1 MAESGGSS
9 FEPENN
15 VGLAFGLNVMAGAC
29 TGIGAA
35 LVVLKK
41 DIGPVATGGVLT
53 FSAGVMVFVSFVEI
67 YMSKSLDA
75 FKGYFDEK
83 VGLDDEL
90 SSSRAFQVSMASFF
104 GGILIT
110 MGLDYLVHFLH
121 DLRERKRSGSGRDL
135 SGMDVEAAAE
145 GDAPGGEEG
154 EKPGPEEV
162 SESNLVTAGLI
173 TAVAIALHNCECR
186 N

>member
-1 MAESGGSS
+1 
-9 FEPENN
+9 
-15 VGLAFGLNVMAGAC
+15 
-29 TGIGAA
+29 
-35 LVVLKK
+35 
-41 DIGPVATGGVLT
+41 
-53 FSAGVMVFVSFVEI
+53 
-67 YMSKSLDA
+67 MSLGRVRARSLSPPPPLRRLSNSLPSPHTRRSLDA